1 MTALSQTRAAVRDI
15 AQHAPTALAR
25 HRALLLG
32 QLTADITRTAPS
44 AGTLRQIV
52 IAIRDLVGPAWLAA
66 HASEPAVRAF
76 TRLDTTPTPP
86 PLPVLDH
93 TLARC
98 LQARFTTSSGE
109 LRSGYATASLD
120 GEIPG

>member
-1 MTALSQTRAAVRDI
+1 MTALSRTRAVVRDI
-15 AQHAPTALAR
+15 AQHAPTALVR
-25 HRALLLG
+25 HRALLFD
-32 QLTADITRTAPS
+32 QLAAGITSTAPS
-44 AGTLRQIV
+44 AGMLRQIV
-52 IAIRDLVGPAWLAA
+52 IAIRDLAGPAWLAA
-66 HASEPAVRAF
+66 HASEPAVHAF

-109 LRSGYATASLD
+109 MRSGYATALLD
-120 GEIPG
+120 GEVPG